1 MSNPRRVSSE
11 LPSRAPSELPSPA
24 NEMPT
29 TPDFA
34 MSGLQ
39 SHINT
44 PNEFPG
50 IPDELDW
57 SALDEAISGLGEL
70 LRYHGEFEET
80 D

>member
-1 MSNPRRVSSE
+1 
-11 LPSRAPSELPSPA
+11 
-24 NEMPT
+24 MPT